1 MSQPFHRAM
10 LMMAAIQAAM
20 SLDVAGR
27 AAAMGNIGTYQSRGK
42 GRGNVTYASSGTN
55 AQAQRAAIKA
65 KNRKR
70 NKARS

>member
-10 LMMAAIQAAM
+10 LMMAAIQASM
-20 SLDVAGR
+20 SLDGAKR
-27 AAAMGNIGTYQSRGK
+27 HLAMSNIGTYESRGK
-42 GRGNVTYASSGTN
+42 GRGNVTYARSGTN

-70 NKARS
+70 NKAHH